1 LLEAAENIVVTATLD
16 VATLPTW
23 SRQRTLL
30 IGDAAHATS
39 PHAGQ
44 GASLALEDAMR
55 LGRQLQRGQELR
67 AAFENFERERR
78 PRTERIV
85 ALARRNGNN
94 KREFS
99 AAGAW
104 FRDQMLKLLLPLT
117 SGGRDWLYAYDP
129 RNV

>member
-1 LLEAAENIVVTATLD
+1 
-16 VATLPTW
+16 
-23 SRQRTLL
+23 
-30 IGDAAHATS
+30 
-39 PHAGQ
+39 
-44 GASLALEDAMR
+44 M
-55 LGRQLQRGQELR
+55 
-67 AAFENFERERR
+67 
-78 PRTERIV
+78 